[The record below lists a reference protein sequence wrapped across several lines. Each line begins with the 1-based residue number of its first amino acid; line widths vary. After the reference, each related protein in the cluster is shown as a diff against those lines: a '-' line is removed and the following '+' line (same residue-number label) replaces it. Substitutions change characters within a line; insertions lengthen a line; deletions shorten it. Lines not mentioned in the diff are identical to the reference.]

1 MISSILVCTDGSP
14 HGDVACDYGLSL
26 AGALKA
32 RLGGLHVLD
41 IRMIEGPLLGDVS
54 GMIGAGEYFAALPQF
69 RQLTE
74 EKGHAV
80 SQAFVARARGAGVTA
95 ECDVDIG
102 HPVHAILQHQASVDM
117 LVLGQ
122 RGENEQFGRELVG
135 SITDRVV
142 RRTEKPC
149 LVTPSRFSPINRI
162 LVAFD
167 GGPISD
173 KVLNLSIELASALA
187 KPLTIVSVTDKMD
200 AATLRDSALSA
211 ERKAS
216 GKGCEVQTI
225 VRSGEAADVILDVVT
240 DTHSGLIVMGA
251 HSHTRLRE
259 WFIGCTTLRI
269 LSDSIVPAVLVR

>member
-1 MISSILVCTDGSP
+1 MIAKILVCTDGSS
-14 HGDVACDYGLSL
+14 HGDVACDYGALL

-32 RLGGLHVLD
+32 RLNGLHVLD

-69 RQLTE
+69 RQMAE
-74 EKGHAV
+74 EKGQAV
-80 SQAFVARARGAGVTA
+80 SKAFVDRARTAGVTA
-95 ECDVDIG
+95 ECSVELG
-102 HPVHAILQHQASVDM
+102 HPVHTILEHQASSDM

-142 RRTEKPC
+142 RRTSKSC
-149 LVTPSRFSPINRI
+149 LVTPSRFNPINRI

-173 KVLNLSIELASALA
+173 KVLAMAVEVASALA
-187 KPLTIVSVTDKMD
+187 KPLTIVSVADKTD
-200 AATLRDSALSA
+200 AAGIRNTALKAEKSAA
-211 ERKAS
+211 ER
-216 GKGCEVQTI
+216 GCEVQAV
-225 VRSGEAADVILDVVT
+225 VRSGVAADVILDVIT
-240 DTHSGLIVMGA
+240 DTHSSLIVMGA

-259 WFIGCTTLRI
+259 WFIGCTTHRI
-269 LSDSIVPAVLVR
+269 LADSIVPALLVR